1 MGKMDEAVERA
12 RAGDKAA
19 FGALVRRHQKR
30 VTRIAM
36 RMMGNLDDAHD
47 VAQEAFIRAF
57 RGLKSFKAESDF
69 FTWLYRIVIN
79 VSMNHLQQRQ
89 RQRRRTA
96 SLDDVT
102 LPPTLGAQD
111 DPRRAL
117 EQKQMIMD
125 LDEALDALSPSLRA
139 TIVLVVQ
146 EGMSY
151 QDAAEILECSKG
163 TVSWRVHEARQKLR
177 ESMKTHLEHG
187 VGEKNKDDLPG
198 YAAKAIDV
206 R

>member
-1 MGKMDEAVERA
+1 MDEAVERA
-12 RAGDKAA
+12 LAGDKTA

-57 RGLKSFKAESDF
+57 RGLKNFKAESDF

-79 VSMNHLQQRQ
+79 VAMNHLQQRQ
-89 RQRRRTA
+89 RQRKRTT
-96 SLDDVT
+96 SIDDVI
-102 LPPTLGAQD
+102 LPESFGEQD
-111 DPRRAL
+111 DPRRTL
-117 EQKQMIMD
+117 ERKQMVLE
-125 LDEALDALSPSLRA
+125 LDKAMDALSPSLKV
-139 TIVLVVQ
+139 TLVLVVQ

-163 TVSWRVHEARQKLR
+163 TVSWRIHEARQKLR
-177 ESMKTHLEHG
+177 EFMKNHLEHKM
-187 VGEKNKDDLPG
+187 GEKKKDDLSG
-198 YAAKAIDV
+198 YTAKAIDV

>member
-12 RAGDKAA
+12 RAGDKVA

-30 VTRIAM
+30 VTRIAV

-57 RGLKSFKAESDF
+57 RGLKNFKAESDF
-69 FTWLYRIVIN
+69 FTWMYRIVIN
-79 VSMNHLQQRQ
+79 VSINHLQQRQ
-89 RQRRRTA
+89 RQRKRTA
-96 SLDDVT
+96 SIEDVV
-102 LPPTLGAQD
+102 LPDTFGEQV
-111 DPRRAL
+111 DPRQAL
-117 EQKQMIMD
+117 ERKRMILD
-125 LDEALDALSPSLRA
+125 LDEALDALSPPLRA
-139 TIVLVVQ
+139 TIVLVTQ

-163 TVSWRVHEARQKLR
+163 TVSWRIHEARQKLR
-177 ESMKTHLEHG
+177 EMMKTHLERE
-187 VGEKNKDDLPG
+187 VGEKKLNELPG
-198 YAAKAIDV
+198 YSAKAVDV